1 MTKKQRVTRAVYAA
15 YVVLVALFVV
25 SSVVQIARRVFGGSG
40 SDGVTGSDARFPP
53 VGPACGQVLTDEIQ
67 AIESARITAST
78 ERGGDAAR
86 QRYQSARPSREP
98 IALVRARCAGDPQE
112 TAALAALARF
122 DRAAEAHAVRDAT
135 ELSPVRQEAQ
145 SFIRGSQR

>member
-1 MTKKQRVTRAVYAA
+1 MTKKQRVTRAVYAG
-15 YVVLVALFVV
+15 YVLIVALFVV
-25 SSVVQIARRVFGGSG
+25 SSVVQVARRVFGAGG
-40 SDGVTGSDARFPP
+40 ETGGVDARFPP
-53 VGPACGQVLTDEIQ
+53 VAPGCGQVLQDEIQ
-67 AIESARITAST
+67 AIESARIAAST
-78 ERGGDAAR
+78 ERNADAAR

>member
-25 SSVVQIARRVFGGSG
+25 SSVAQVARRVFGAGSEAG
-40 SDGVTGSDARFPP
+40 GGADSRVSP
-53 VGPACGQVLTDEIQ
+53 VGTTCGQVLQDEIQ
-67 AIESARITAST
+67 AIESARIAAST
-78 ERGGDAAR
+78 EEGGDAAR

-98 IALVRARCAGDPQE
+98 IALVRARCAGEPEE

-122 DRAAEAHAVRDAT
+122 DRAAEAHAVRDAS

-145 SFIRGSQR
+145 SFIRGGQR